1 MDRDLS
7 GKDLSGAD
15 FADAD
20 LTRANLS
27 EVNLTEAHMIDA
39 DLTGANLTGA
49 FLHGADLTGA
59 DLSHIIGGDLSGAI
73 LEERSSRWSV
83 SLAPPNGMGWSRPP
97 GSRKGH
103 RQGDA
108 EIVQVDGFHGAAA
121 ILRSLT

>member
-1 MDRDLS
+1 VDRDLS

-15 FADAD
+15 FADADAD

-39 DLTGANLTGA
+39 DLTGA

-108 EIVQVDGFHGAAA
+108 EVVQVDGFHGAAA
-121 ILRSLT
+121 ILRSLP